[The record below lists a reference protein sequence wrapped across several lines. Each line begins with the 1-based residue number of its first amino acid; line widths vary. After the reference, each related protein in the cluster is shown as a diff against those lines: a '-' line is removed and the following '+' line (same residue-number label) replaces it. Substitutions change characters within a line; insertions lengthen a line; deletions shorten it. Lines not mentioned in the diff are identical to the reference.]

1 MAVAVVNA
9 VELGVAYL
17 SLVVETS
24 GIPTQVRRSLAGLPA
39 EGRTAGAALGKQLSD
54 AAARTASFDK
64 LKASAGAAQ
73 LASAK
78 ATEALSAAQAR
89 ARGASSALAVA
100 EQRLTEIRAR
110 SGAKTSQIMASEA
123 AVSKAREADSLAQ
136 SKVAAAYQ
144 ASTAAKTK
152 AVGAAGQLAVAE
164 TRQAAAAG
172 TLGAAQLK
180 GAASSNQFGAAQ
192 AGAVAATTR
201 LGQAQ
206 ATAGVQTKAFAA
218 SQTTAVQSLS
228 ALGAGQTRAAQ
239 AAAGFAAS
247 QVNAAR
253 SGESIVNAQ
262 RGVAAAFAS
271 DAGVKLKSAEAT
283 NAFASASGRVPASLS
298 TIGGALSR
306 VGVDLTGMT
315 TQAGRG
321 AEALAALGSPGIRG
335 QIAMVGDTIKQSLG
349 FGLAA
354 GIAAAAGSAVK
365 LESTFSQ
372 TMGQVAAATA
382 APAAQMKSLGDLAI
396 KLGADTSFSAGEAAD
411 AMLELAK
418 SGLSPATIESGA
430 LSATLTQAAASGD
443 GLEETA
449 GAIGNALNMFSL
461 KGEQATEV
469 AAAFAGGANASS
481 ANVSD
486 LTQGLQQVGPGAAA
500 MGLSLQETVGVLS
513 AFNNAGVK
521 GSDAGTSLKTMLTN
535 LVPASE
541 KATGAMASVG
551 WWSTDLDKSLDVLAR
566 NGIKNVNRDATSVS
580 QAFWD
585 LAEAQAGAGASS
597 ETVQKGFE
605 ALVDQAGGMQNAF
618 FDANGEMKSAAEI
631 AGLLQSGLKD
641 LSAEQRIGTLQ
652 TIFGSDASRAANI
665 LAKEGAAG
673 LTKYID
679 ATKNQAAAQDMAN
692 ARMGGTAGALERL
705 SGAWETFRLQI
716 GQALAPYIQVAADA
730 LGNSLELMS
739 GALKVIV
746 PLLASSAV
754 AWGTYTAVMKGA
766 AIATQLVE
774 LWTKRAAIAQ
784 LIMSRALMLN
794 PFAAAAAAVVVLGLG
809 LVALWKQSDTFR
821 NVVTGA
827 FNAVKG
833 VIAAAWGVIEPVLS
847 GMGRYIGE
855 TIGPALVELGDAVA
869 KRFGQIKGAVSGFG
883 ESIKGAFA
891 PVAPALTTA
900 GRAIATV
907 AGTIGKFIGSQLLN
921 TLRTA
926 VSGVVD
932 VFKGL
937 VTAVAGIIR
946 VFAAVLS
953 GDWGKAWEG
962 LQQIA
967 SGAVRALLGA
977 VKVAFAPLIGL
988 VSTVA
993 GTAVGA
999 FSAAWSGIAGA
1010 AATAWDKVTS
1020 VVKGAWSVLSPI
1032 FSTIGNVVGTVLKA
1046 AFYVLQIAVVASA
1059 GAIILAVQALWAGA
1073 KLVFDGI
1080 VKLINVAVV
1089 PAWKA
1094 MSSAITAVWN
1104 TILTKVFTPLRT
1116 WITATL
1122 VSGFQLLRSAV
1133 VTVWN
1138 AVATTISAAWNT
1150 VLTKVFTPLRTWVS
1164 TTLTGM
1170 WNTFRGLVSTVW
1182 SAITTAISAAWNTI
1196 VTKVFTPIRSWV
1208 TSILTPMWNTF
1219 RALVGNVW
1227 SAITTT
1233 VSNAWNTV
1241 LTRVFTPLRT
1251 WVGSTLTTAFRTLQS
1266 VASTVWGAVTSTI
1279 SNAWTKVSGTF
1290 TALRN
1295 GLKGVW
1301 DYFATAVS
1309 GIGKTWDGIKEKTT
1323 APVKYVVN
1331 SVVRDK
1337 LVGAW
1342 NTVAGKLSLPTFNFP
1357 GWAAG
1362 GWTGPGGTFTPAGVV
1377 HADEFVVRKSS
1388 RRRIERTHPGLLDYV
1403 NQTGALPGY
1412 SGGGRVQWDSERPGP
1427 KMGAGPR
1434 TTPITGNAPADQG
1447 VWRQMITWLKRNIP
1461 GARVTSAYRR
1471 TYTATGKVS
1480 NHARGLAVD
1489 IVGGG
1494 ATTMMEIF
1502 NKILA
1507 AQGSRSIELIH
1518 SQAGNRQIYRGKPHY
1533 YTGVTRA
1540 NHFDHV
1546 HWSVPSMDPSIPA
1559 DFSGVG
1565 GSSGPNPVA
1574 ELLKGLVNPLFSGA
1588 RGLIDGMG
1596 GMFGSSPWVDIA
1608 KAGAKMPVNQVSD
1621 WVLAKID
1628 QMFPGSTGGA
1638 ADAAASVPS
1647 GAGAGSLRT
1656 TVQKIAAQRGWGSG
1670 AQWDALQ
1677 WIIGRESSWSPTAQ
1691 NPKSTAYGLFQ
1702 FLNST
1707 WAGTGYTKSSDPT
1720 VQTLAGL
1727 KYIANRYG
1735 DPVKAKAFWERNN
1748 WYDRGGQVAP
1758 VKLFDGGG
1766 ILERGDVALHNA
1778 RRPDRVLTERQ
1789 WNAVERYLP
1798 VQKPDTVSSWA
1809 RTSDGGLHIHGDV
1822 YGDPER
1828 FARKVTTRMRDELA
1842 LVELAGV

>member
-110 SGAKTSQIMASEA
+110 SGAKTSQIMAAEA

-180 GAASSNQFGAAQ
+180 GAAASNQFGASQ

-354 GIAAAAGSAVK
+354 GITAATGSAVK

-382 APAAQMKSLGDLAI
+382 APAEQMKSLGDLAI

-418 SGLSPATIESGA
+418 AGLSPATIESGA

-443 GLEETA
+443 SLGESA

-461 KGEQATEV
+461 KGEQAAEV
-469 AAAFAGGANASS
+469 AAAFAGGANAST
-481 ANVSD
+481 AEIKD
-486 LTQGLQQVGPGAAA
+486 LTYGLAQVGPGAAA
-500 MGLSLQETVGVLS
+500 AGMSIQEVVGTLS
-513 AFNNAGVK
+513 AFNNAGLS
-521 GSDAGTSLKTMLTN
+521 GSDAGTSLKQMLTS
-535 LVPASE
+535 LVPSSETASN
-541 KATGAMASVG
+541 AMASIG
-551 WWSTDLDKSLDVLAR
+551 LYAENAGKSIDFLAM
-566 NGIKNVNRDATSVS
+566 NGIKVKNNSKDITAGFI
-580 QAFWD
+580 Q
-585 LAEAQAGAGASS
+585 LAQKTAGAGASTEELS
-597 ETVQKGFE
+597 KAYGQLRRDSGAVSNG
-605 ALVDQAGGMQNAF
+605 F
-618 FDANGEMKSAAEI
+618 FDANGKMKSAVEI
-631 AGLLQSGLKD
+631 ADLLQKATKN
-641 LSAEQRIGTLQ
+641 LSAEERIYTLNK
-652 TIFGSDASRAANI
+652 IFGSDASRAANI

-673 LTKYID
+673 LAKYID
-679 ATKNQAAAQDMAN
+679 ATKNAGAAQDMAN

-746 PLLASSAV
+746 PLLASSVV

-809 LVALWKQSDTFR
+809 LVTLWKQSATFR

-907 AGTIGKFIGSQLLN
+907 AGTIGNFIGSQLLN

-993 GTAVGA
+993 GSAVGA

-1010 AATAWDKVTS
+1010 AATAWGKVTS

-1046 AFYVLQIAVVASA
+1046 AFYVLQVAVVASA

-1219 RALVGNVW
+1219 RTLVGNVW

-1251 WVGSTLTTAFRTLQS
+1251 WVASTLTAAFRTLQS

-1301 DYFATAVS
+1301 DYFATAVN

-1342 NTVAGKLSLPTFNFP
+1342 NAVAGKLSLPKFNFP

-1434 TTPITGNAPADQG
+1434 TTPITGNAPPDQG

-1489 IVGGG
+1489 IVGSG
-1494 ATTMMEIF
+1494 ATTLMEIF

-1596 GMFGSSPWVDIA
+1596 GVFGSSPWVDIA